1 MMLKSLAGIT
11 CTISSCIAIMLVPLT
26 IFNIISNCA
35 PFWTAILSYFFLG
48 ENIHCYNMIAM
59 GASFIGVIMVTLADP
74 GENNVIVEGWSEK
87 KSYLLGISASL
98 IGSISYAVWFLLSRP
113 LKDVHF
119 TVIACWQ
126 SFSDTIFTG
135 IFLLFWT
142 AGNNENRPFSFNSSW
157 AYLDIVGIA
166 LVAIPASYAMI

>member
-1 MMLKSLAGIT
+1 MVLKSLAGIT

-59 GASFIGVIMVTLADP
+59 GASFCGVIMVTLADP
-74 GENNVIVEGWSEK
+74 GENSGEK

-135 IFLLFWT
+135 IFLLLWT
-142 AGNNENRPFSFNSSW
+142 A
-157 AYLDIVGIA
+157 
-166 LVAIPASYAMI
+166 